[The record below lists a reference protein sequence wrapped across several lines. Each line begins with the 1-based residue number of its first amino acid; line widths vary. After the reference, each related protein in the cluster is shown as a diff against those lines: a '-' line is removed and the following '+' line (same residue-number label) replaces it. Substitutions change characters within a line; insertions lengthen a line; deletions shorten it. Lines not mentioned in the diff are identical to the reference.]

1 MKDLRTMTRI
11 AEPKAD
17 VDAQRI
23 GKAYEKPK
31 IEKKKWSGNVSKKM
45 CNWAPFHDVVQ
56 ASSTDRNCQELEK
69 SLTTYKK
76 KYSAHMNKMCTLE
89 TSDEEN
95 EEVTDELPNF
105 AAFGLWGD
113 AGQFTKKHNLF
124 LLHFTMLT
132 GIFRER
138 FAIAGFSKHLLCQC
152 GCFGR
157 CTFDFVFSVI
167 AWSYEALLIGRFPRK
182 DHNGLEFHP
191 CIRKF
196 GDWSWYKQ
204 VLGLRGWRGETAEK
218 KCCWMCGAGF
228 NDMFNCYDFSLNAMW
243 RRTVLSQAD
252 PEF

>member
-23 GKAYEKPK
+23 GKAYKKPK
-31 IEKKKWSGNVSKKM
+31 DGKKKWPGNVSKKM
-45 CNWAPFHDVVQ
+45 CNRAAVHEDVQ

-138 FAIAGFSKHLLCQC
+138 FPIAGFSHVLCQWR
-152 GCFGR
+152 FGR

-167 AWSYEALLIGRFPRK
+167 AWSYEALVIGRFPRK
-182 DHNGLEFHP
+182 DHNGEPFHP
-191 CIRKF
+191 N
-196 GDWSWYKQ
+196 SWRGKMGGKR
-204 VLGLRGWRGETAEK
+204 LNLRG
-218 KCCWMCGAGF
+218 
-228 NDMFNCYDFSLNAMW
+228 L
-243 RRTVLSQAD
+243 
-252 PEF
+252 